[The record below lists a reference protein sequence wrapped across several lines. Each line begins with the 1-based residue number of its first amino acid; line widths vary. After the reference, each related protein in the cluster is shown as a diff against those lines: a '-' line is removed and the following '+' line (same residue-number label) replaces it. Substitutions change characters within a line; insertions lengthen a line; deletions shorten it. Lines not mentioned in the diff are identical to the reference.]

1 MAELQALNAHVLG
14 VSTDSVHSHREYA
27 RSKNIPYEL
36 LSDIKHEV
44 AVKYGSDYPQR
55 GTAMPNTFIVDPEG
69 IIQYRSHNDLV
80 KKIIRV
86 EFPSKI
92 GLKKDRNP
100 PDLVIAVLK
109 ALQGKAEAVVC
120 GGKEQT

>member
-1 MAELQALNAHVLG
+1 MNAHVLG

-27 RSKNIPYEL
+27 QSKNVSYEL

-44 AVKYGSDYPQR
+44 AVKYGSDYPER
-55 GTAMPNTFIVDPEG
+55 GTAMPNTFIVDPDG
-69 IIQYRSHNDLV
+69 FIQYRSNNDLV

-86 EFPSKI
+86 DFPSKI
-92 GLKKDRNP
+92 GVKKDRNP

-109 ALQGKAEAVVC
+109 ALQGKSKAEAC
-120 GGKEQT
+120 AED